1 MMSGPRDREPFGE
14 RPDEGGGWQ
23 EPAHLGGGSG
33 GDGAADRPPRDEP
46 PAGDAWTPPGWDAPA
61 AEERSPGTPG
71 SGPGGPPDGDAPPPA
86 PQQEQ
91 GGGLFGPRRPRTPG
105 VVEQVFA
112 YEGDLVGVQGW
123 ALQHG
128 WEVSDGSGPADAPL
142 AELVAAAPM
151 MRLSKDHRPASVLR
165 GRYGSLE
172 MVAFDV
178 VYASGR
184 YVVPQYAV
192 TAVPLLGTAPRFR
205 LSPSRFWKHR
215 VGGMV
220 PVPSGDE
227 AFDLRWSMLAGED
240 SPQLRRL
247 AQDPA
252 VHQLLLATD
261 DGDEFWSAAGH
272 VAAVRPDGH
281 RPQLLEHHA
290 RLLTALVGALGVG

>member
-1 MMSGPRDREPFGE
+1 
-14 RPDEGGGWQ
+14 
-23 EPAHLGGGSG
+23 
-33 GDGAADRPPRDEP
+33 
-46 PAGDAWTPPGWDAPA
+46 
-61 AEERSPGTPG
+61 
-71 SGPGGPPDGDAPPPA
+71 
-86 PQQEQ
+86 
-91 GGGLFGPRRPRTPG
+91 
-105 VVEQVFA
+105 VFA

-123 ALQHG
+123 AVQHG
-128 WEVSDGSGPADAPL
+128 WEVSDGTGPADAVL
-142 AELVAAAPM
+142 AEVVAAAPM
-151 MRLSKDHRPASVLR
+151 KRLSKDHRPASVLR

-192 TAVPLLGTAPRFR
+192 TAVPLLGTVPHFR
-205 LSPSRFWKHR
+205 LSPARLWKHR

-220 PVPSGDE
+220 PLPSGNE
-227 AFDLRWSMLAGED
+227 AFDLRWTMLAGED
-240 SPQLRRL
+240 SPQLHRL
-247 AQDPA
+247 AQDSTVQA
-252 VHQLLLATD
+252 LLLGTD